1 MKKTTAILLA
11 VFLCLGS
18 VMMLASCGGKDADTT
33 AEGTKP
39 TTSVDS
45 GTEPD
50 DTQPDTAVDSG
61 TEPDDTQAD
70 TQADTQPDTQ
80 TEPDGTKESASLVED
95 EIQLYEPRD
104 TDHTPVSAANGT
116 ELACKFTVP
125 ADGRLTGLHFE
136 SCPSW
141 NTHGESAFVVELY
154 KWDNDYENTVVSSP
168 LFTQEFTEWEDN
180 DPCDVDFT
188 DAVENGF
195 QGGTYM
201 WIFRGTTA
209 NIGIWAYDPSED
221 CEYFENGVTGNNGFR
236 VVAYVLVPE
245 E

>member
-33 AEGTKP
+33 AEGTK
-39 TTSVDS
+39 TTTAADS
-45 GTEPD
+45 GSESG

-125 ADGRLTGLHFE
+125 ADGRLTGLFFE
-136 SCPSW
+136 SCPTWTQTGS
-141 NTHGESAFVVELY
+141 GFVVELY

-168 LFTQEFTEWEDN
+168 LFTEEFTDWQDN
-180 DPCDVDFT
+180 KECEIDFT

-209 NIGIWAYDPSED
+209 DIGIWAYDPSED
-221 CEYFENGVTGNNGFR
+221 CEYFENGVPGNNGFR